1 MWRLII
7 KNPCGGEEVLC
18 HLEGRSV
25 KDLADQYDE
34 KYNNGFINYYKLDN
48 IKRGRSEKAYPFI
61 TLERIK
67 VGV

>member
-7 KNPCGGEEVLC
+7 KNPCDDNDILC
-18 HLEGRSV
+18 NLEGKSV
-25 KDLADQYDE
+25 QDLVRQYDL

-61 TLERIK
+61 LLERFT
-67 VGV
+67 